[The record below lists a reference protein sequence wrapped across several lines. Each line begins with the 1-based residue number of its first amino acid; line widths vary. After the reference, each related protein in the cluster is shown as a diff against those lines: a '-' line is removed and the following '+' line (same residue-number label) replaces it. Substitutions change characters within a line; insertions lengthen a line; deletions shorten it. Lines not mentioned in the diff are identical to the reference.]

1 MLQNGKISLDKLT
14 EAIYSSGPHFN
25 TKDFAKL
32 FNNKKLLRTEDIY
45 QLLKGYDLH
54 EFDLEE
60 EVRRHYFEE
69 GKFSIKKL
77 DKVMGE
83 LGHNELNK
91 KDKEIMVECFD
102 YDRDGLIRGEDISA
116 MVKVVGKVRQE
127 KKKKF
132 VSRKQSTIKTMPS

>member
-1 MLQNGKISLDKLT
+1 MLKS
-14 EAIYSSGPHFN
+14 
-25 TKDFAKL
+25 
-32 FNNKKLLRTEDIY
+32 
-45 QLLKGYDLH
+45 YDLH
-54 EFDLEE
+54 EFDIEE
-60 EVRRHYFEE
+60 EVRRHFFDE

-83 LGHNELNK
+83 VGYNELNK

-102 YDRDGLIRGEDISA
+102 YDRDGLIRGEDISG

-132 VSRKQSTIKTMPS
+132 MLRKQSAMKTMPS